1 VEASLGHT
9 LDGIVTAQAHL
20 PVSTSVLLGLA
31 ALAAAT
37 LPGLSLVTQYFATMA
52 HEGAHAAIGSATGRR
67 VTAVSLRGN
76 GDGRTSLSGPHGLGY
91 LLAGVAG
98 YLGPSAFGLGAAALI
113 HTGHIVAVLWLALVA
128 LACLAVLARRN
139 AFGLAII
146 LATVIVVFL
155 VAHFASLGAQV
166 AVSYA
171 IAWLLLVSGVRVV
184 LQHGRHASD
193 AAALR
198 DLTRIPRGLW
208 AAFWLAGSAAALIY
222 GAALLV

>member
-1 VEASLGHT
+1 VKASLGHT
-9 LDGIVTAQAHL
+9 LDGFVAAQAHL
-20 PVSTSVLLGLA
+20 PVSTSVLLGVA

-37 LPGLSLVTQYFATMA
+37 LPGISLVTQYFNTMA

-67 VTAVSLRGN
+67 VNGVSLRGN

-91 LLAGVAG
+91 LLAGIAG

-113 HTGHIVAVLWLALVA
+113 HTGHILAVLWLTLVA

-139 AFGLAII
+139 AFGLAMI
-146 LATVIVVFL
+146 LATGIVVFI
-155 VAHFASLGAQV
+155 VARYAPLGAQI

-171 IAWLLLVSGVRVV
+171 VAWFLLVSGVQVV

-193 AAALR
+193 ADALHH
-198 DLTRIPRGLW
+198 LTRIPRGLW
-208 AAFWLAGSAAALIY
+208 AAFWLAGSAAALVY
-222 GAALLV
+222 GATLLV